1 VVLTSALVEQKV
13 VPVGAGPVQLCNA
26 DNNKL
31 IAAMANGGETLT
43 LLDGDTADV
52 RATITLGRSPYSAI
66 ARGPLLYV
74 AMYAEPPAECLDAVQ
89 VVDVTTAQVVATIR
103 LPHGSRPRR
112 LVGAFDRQRIYS
124 FNWGTGTVTEIDAA
138 TNSLMRSVEVSPAP
152 RYAKRDKGVIYVADA
167 QSNEVLIVDEETLT
181 IKQRVPVGRSPVRCV
196 LGRDHLAVINLLDDT
211 VSFVDV
217 SSGRV
222 AKTVSVGH
230 EPIRVTDWH
239 SRGRNEWAILSR
251 ASQGGPNGVVT
262 FVDGDTFEVTE
273 NVELPGR
280 AANWN
285 WGPGPYQT
293 VALITLAEDRQLMIM
308 DAVRPA
314 VVGSV
319 PLSHAAEPSGA
330 GQGLGV
336 SSSEAI
342 FIANAAHSDAEGS
355 VTLLR

>member
-1 VVLTSALVEQKV
+1 MVQTGALVERKV
-13 VPVGAGPVQLCNA
+13 VPVGPGPIQLCNA
-26 DNNKL
+26 GSNTL
-31 IAAMANGGETLT
+31 IAAMANGGDTLT
-43 LLDGDTADV
+43 LLDGDTGDV
-52 RATITLGRSPYSAI
+52 RGTIELGRSPYSAI

-89 VVDVTTAQVVATIR
+89 VVDVTTARVVATIR
-103 LPHGSRPRR
+103 LPDGSRPRR

-124 FNWGTGTVTEIDAA
+124 FNWGTGTVTEIDAT
-138 TNSLMRSVEVSPAP
+138 TNSVLRSVEVSPAP

-167 QSNEVLIVDEETLT
+167 QSNEVLILDEQTLT
-181 IKQRVPVGRSPVRCV
+181 IKQRVPVGRFPVRCV
-196 LGRDHLAVINLLDDT
+196 MGRDHLAVINQLDDT
-211 VSFVDV
+211 VSFIEV
-217 SSGRV
+217 SAGRV

-239 SRGRNEWAILSR
+239 SRGRNEWAVLSR
-251 ASQGGPNGVVT
+251 ASQSGPNGVVT
-262 FVDGDTFEVTE
+262 FVDGDTFEVTDD
-273 NVELPGR
+273 VELPGR

-285 WGPGPYQT
+285 WGPGPHQT
-293 VALITLAEDRQLMIM
+293 VALITLAGDRQLIIM

-319 PLSHAAEPSGA
+319 PLSEAAEPSGA

-342 FIANAAHSDAEGS
+342 FIANAGQSTSEGS
-355 VTLLR
+355 VSMLR